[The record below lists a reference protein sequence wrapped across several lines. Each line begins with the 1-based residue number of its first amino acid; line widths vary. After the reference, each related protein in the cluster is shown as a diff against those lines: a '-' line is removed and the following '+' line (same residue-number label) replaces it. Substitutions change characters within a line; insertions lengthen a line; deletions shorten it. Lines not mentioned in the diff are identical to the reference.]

1 MGEAYPFTAV
11 YTAAAGCFLP
21 ALVDRLQSALQ
32 VLRQDDS
39 TFEATVTFAEL
50 GQLLALALPPDTVAV
65 GGFAGPQLRSVI
77 LSTPARTVTLTDTQA
92 LAHPVV
98 RDWIAPTLA
107 ETFAMLI
114 SGAADLSILAR
125 GAPTTWACVLSDA
138 GGVCSA
144 RIDMSLNTYADLAVI
159 VHYGAE
165 PPVTRCTT
173 TRTLDG
179 AALVQLANSIID
191 LTQPAPSG
199 SLAEA
204 AQVAVATCEA
214 DVAPVH

>member
-1 MGEAYPFTAV
+1 MGDTYPFTAV

-32 VLRQDDS
+32 VLRHDNS
-39 TFEATVTFAEL
+39 TFDATVTFAEL
-50 GQLLALALPPDTVAV
+50 GQLLALALPPDTVDV
-65 GGFAGPQLRSVI
+65 GGFDGPALRSVT
-77 LSTPARTVTLTDTQA
+77 LSTSARQVTLTDVEA
-92 LAHPVV
+92 LQHPVV

-107 ETFAMLI
+107 QSLAQI
-114 SGAADLSILAR
+114 IAGAADLSILAR
-125 GAPTTWACVLSDA
+125 GAPTAWACVLSDA

-144 RIDMSLNTYADLAVI
+144 RIDMSLNSYADLSVT

-179 AALVQLANSIID
+179 AALVQLANTIVD
-191 LTQPAPSG
+191 LTQPAPAG

-214 DVAPVH
+214 DVMTVH